1 MGMDDDDDD
10 DDFSNQ
16 YHSIGKHT
24 YATCP
29 FSNPAGKTIYSV
41 YQNPLGYHPW
51 AAKKVGWL
59 SKLVAAT
66 ILLG

>member
-1 MGMDDDDDD
+1 MGENDCSGGLDDDEE
-10 DDFSNQ
+10 
-16 YHSIGKHT
+16 

-29 FSNPAGKTIYSV
+29 FSNPAGKIIYSV
-41 YQNPLGYHPW
+41 YQNPPGYHPW